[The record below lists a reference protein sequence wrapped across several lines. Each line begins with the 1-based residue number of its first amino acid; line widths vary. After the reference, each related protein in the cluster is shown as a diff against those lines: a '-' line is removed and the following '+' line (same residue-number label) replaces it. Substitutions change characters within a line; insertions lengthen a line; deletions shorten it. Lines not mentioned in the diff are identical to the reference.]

1 MRGSV
6 LLFLLGLT
14 LPAPAALYAQGESQE
29 GSQGEFGVKGGV
41 SFGNISN
48 KGVLPGNLKT
58 RTGFAGGVYAGVRF
72 TAVGIG
78 IEGLYAQ
85 RGAKSNQAIATAN
98 TKLDYIDVPAY
109 VKVTIPTSGITP
121 FIYAGPQ
128 ISFEVRCHTA
138 NDAPCGA
145 SSTRKKTDYAGV
157 IGAGVHL
164 GSLGKAGVGIEGRF
178 VYGLRDLKL
187 DTVTSSTSYKTR
199 SFMILGSIGT

>member
-6 LLFLLGLT
+6 LLFLVGLT
-14 LPAPAALYAQGESQE
+14 LPVPAALHA
-29 GSQGEFGVKGGV
+29 QGEFGVKGGV
-41 SFGNISN
+41 TFGNISN

-58 RTGFAGGVYAGVRF
+58 RTGFAGGLYAGMRF

-85 RGAKSNQAIATAN
+85 RGVKSDEPIATAN

-109 VKVTIPTSGITP
+109 VKLTIPTPGIAP

-128 ISFEVRCHTA
+128 VSFEVRCHTA
-138 NDAPCGA
+138 NDGPCGA
-145 SSTRKKTDYAGV
+145 SPNRKKTDYAGV
-157 IGAGVHL
+157 IGAGLHF
-164 GSLGKAGVGIEGRF
+164 GSPGKLGVGIEGRF

-187 DTVTSSTSYKTR
+187 DTVTSSTSYKNRT
-199 SFMILGSIGT
+199 FMILGSIGS

>member
-6 LLFLLGLT
+6 SLFLLGLM
-14 LPAPAALYAQGESQE
+14 LPAPAALYAQA
-29 GSQGEFGVKGGV
+29 QGEFGVKGGV

-58 RTGFAGGVYAGVRF
+58 RTGFAGGLYAGARF

-85 RGAKSNQAIATAN
+85 RGVKSDQAIATSN

-109 VKVTIPTSGITP
+109 VKVTIPTPGVAP

-128 ISFEVRCHTA
+128 VSFEVRCHTA

-145 SSTRKKTDYAGV
+145 SPTRRKTDYAGI

-164 GSLGKAGVGIEGRF
+164 GSPGKIGLGIEGRF
-178 VYGLRDLKL
+178 VYGLRNLEL
-187 DTVTSSTSYKTR
+187 STVTSSTSFKNR
-199 SFMILGSIGT
+199 SFMILGSIGS